1 MAFAEYIQLAR
12 RFKLDP
18 KGGAN
23 DVVTLTFESSN
34 PYRHYMAWLYVQSAT
49 PDINVQ
55 PKFAEEDDGA
65 VVNVSSRGATVV
77 FKVPMEEIRPATIG
91 VRKNPADDSLPFILK
106 SALEISNEDLVNP
119 IEFSVYMIA
128 AATPGGA

>member
-1 MAFAEYIQLAR
+1 MSAEHIQLAR
-12 RFKLDP
+12 KFTLTK

-23 DVVTLTFESSN
+23 DSVTVTLESGT
-34 PYRHYMAWLYVQSAT
+34 PYRHYLAWLYVLSAT

-55 PKFAEEDDGA
+55 PKFAEKNDGA
-65 VVNVSSRGATVV
+65 VVNITSKGATIV
-77 FKVPMEEIRPATIG
+77 FKVPMEEMRPATRG
-91 VRKNPADDSLPFILK
+91 LVAHSEDEAPPFPLK
-106 SALEISNEDLVNP
+106 SSLFITNEDIINP